1 MLAKCYFTCNCLTT
15 PVICPER
22 PEFNIVS
29 CLTHKLVGT
38 IMSKKNRDKDQ
49 RNERNAAQKFN
60 QQQHSDSKWPGM
72 MNKFE
77 QQRPEINMG

>member
-1 MLAKCYFTCNCLTT
+1 
-15 PVICPER
+15 
-22 PEFNIVS
+22 
-29 CLTHKLVGT
+29 
-38 IMSKKNRDKDQ
+38 MSKKNRDKDQ